1 MTVYVDGKGTEEK
14 VPNLHGQGSEA
25 IGHYNADA
33 QGRNGT
39 DGWAENVL
47 VDARN
52 TTSYIDFTTAEF
64 TTSDLPD
71 YAGAGNYVYMAFAM
85 KGNEI
90 PTWGGA
96 STGET
101 WIEKPAADP
110 NNYQLYVLEADGQ
123 NSNNEYFRLFYQND
137 STDVY
142 GYFANTT
149 VWKETVAKPEDIAF
163 NASKNTLSVY
173 GVETY

>member
-14 VPNLHGQGSEA
+14 VPNLHGQHSEA
-25 IGHYNADA
+25 IGHYNAEA

-39 DGWAENVL
+39 DGWSENVL

-52 TTSYIDFTTAEF
+52 TTSYIDFTTGEF
-64 TTSDLPD
+64 TTSDVPD
-71 YAGAGNYVYMAFAM
+71 YAGAGNYLYMAFAM
-85 KGNEI
+85 KGNRV
-90 PTWGGA
+90 PNWGGT

-110 NNYQLYVLEADGQ
+110 NKYQLYVLEADAQ
-123 NSNNEYFRLFYQND
+123 NSNDEYFRLFYPND
-137 STDVY
+137 SGQDY

-149 VWKETVAKPEDIAF
+149 VWKETVAGAGDVAF

-173 GVETY
+173 GVENY